1 MVFTEAMEASEEP
14 EVHHLL
20 PEQLRASDMKVGTRS
35 PEQSAEDRQGLKPET
50 NRSGAPVVLGASCS
64 ILVRYKSVTL
74 MVLSYLLAVA
84 TAVVQHIFYSY
95 ANGREIDDFAN
106 SQSSVTK
113 ISTAVAFLFK
123 AALVG
128 VMCFVYSQ
136 RSWFSF
142 QRTAI
147 SIGGIDAVFGI
158 LQNPFKFFVPEI
170 LVRTPNLTLLA
181 LITWFLPISA
191 ILSPSSLTG
200 TAYSEPF

>member
-50 NRSGAPVVLGASCS
+50 NRSGAPVAPASAHS
-64 ILVRYKSVTL
+64 IFVRYRSISL
-74 MVLSYLLAVA
+74 MVLSYLLGVA

-95 ANGREIDDFAN
+95 ANGREIDDFAI

-113 ISTAVAFLFK
+113 ISTAMAFLFK
-123 AALVG
+123 ASLVG
-128 VMCFVYSQ
+128 AMCFVYSQ

-147 SIGGIDAVFGI
+147 SIGGIDAVFSI

-170 LVRTPNLTLLA
+170 LIQTPTLTLLA

-200 TAYSEPF
+200 ASDS